1 MAIRVLELLIMQ
13 IIDLPKKFAEK
24 ADAVS
29 VKPEIV
35 PFVEQAERSKEVA
48 RVSEDQR
55 RDRGAR

>member
-35 PFVEQAERSKEVA
+35 PSVEQAERSKEVA
-48 RVSEDQR
+48 RVSED
-55 RDRGAR
+55 